1 MARQVSD
8 GRRGRPDRNAS
19 TGAAVLDSPAPH
31 AQGTQTKNLLQ
42 EEILRLAS
50 ALQQGQ
56 LAERARTDQFEGAD
70 RAVVDS
76 LNGMLDSVI
85 KPLNMSAECM
95 DRISKGD
102 IPPKITE
109 DYTGDFN
116 KVKNNLNVCID
127 AISMLVTDGVTLTKA
142 MLDGKLAVRADA
154 AKHQGDFR
162 KVIEGFNVSLDNVIK
177 PLNVTAEYMDRIS
190 KGDIPPKI
198 TDVYTGDFNEVKNN
212 LNVCIDAISQV
223 VTDGI
228 TLTKAMLDGKLAV
241 RADAAKHQG
250 DFRKVIE
257 GFNVSLDNVIKPLNV
272 TAEYMDR
279 ISKGDIPPKIT
290 DVYTGD
296 FNEVKNNLNVCIDA
310 ISQVVTDGV
319 TLTKAMLDGKLAV
332 RADATKHQG
341 DFRKVIEGFN
351 VSLDNVIKP
360 LNVTAEY
367 MDRISKGD
375 IPPKIT
381 DVYTG
386 DFNEVK
392 NNLNVCID
400 AISMLVTDGVTLTK
414 AMLDGKLAVRAD
426 ATKHQGDFR
435 KVIEGFNV
443 SLDNVI
449 KPLNVT
455 AEYMD
460 RISKGV
466 IPPKITEEYTGDFN
480 AVKNNLNVC
489 IDAISMLVTDGVTLT
504 KAMLDGKLAVRADA
518 AKHLGDFRKV
528 IEGFNVS
535 LDNVI
540 KPLNVTAEYMDRIS
554 KGDIPPKITEDYT
567 GDFNEVKNNLNVCI
581 DAISQVVTDG
591 ITLTKAMLDGKLAV
605 RADAAKHQGDFRKV
619 IEGFNVSLDNV
630 IKPLNVTAEYMDRI
644 SKGDI
649 PPKITDVYTGDFNE
663 VKNNLNVCIDAISM
677 LVTDGVT
684 LTRAM
689 LDGKLAV
696 RADAAKH
703 QGDFRK
709 VIEGFNV
716 SLDNV
721 IKPLNVTAEYMDRIS
736 KGDIPPKITDTYT
749 GDFNEVKNN
758 LNVCIDAI
766 SQVVTDGITLTKA
779 MLDGKLA
786 VRADAAKHQ
795 GDFRKV
801 IEGFNV
807 SLDNVIK
814 PLNISAEY
822 MDRISKGDIPPK
834 ITDTYTGDFNEVKNN
849 LNVCIDAISQLVT
862 DGITLTKAMLDGKLA
877 VRADAA
883 KHQGDFR
890 KVIEGFNVSLD
901 NVIKPLNVTAEYMDR
916 ISKGD
921 IPPKITD
928 TYTGDF
934 NEVKNNLNVC
944 IDAISQVVTD
954 GITLTKAMLD
964 GKLALRADATKHQ
977 GDFRKVIEGFNVSLD
992 NVIKPLNVTSEYMD
1006 RISKGVIPPKITEDY
1021 TGDFNAVK
1029 NNLNIVI
1036 GWLTDL
1042 VTFITKIA
1050 NGDMTA
1056 SIAKSSDKDQ
1066 VYEWLVL
1073 LKNNINGLAAE
1084 TALLA
1089 KAAADGKLATRADGS
1104 KHQGDYRKIVEG
1116 VNQTLDA
1123 VIGPL
1128 NVSAEYVD
1136 RISKGDIPPK
1146 ITETYKGDFNEI
1158 KNNLNNCIDAVSQLV
1173 TETGLLI
1180 KASAEGKLATRAD
1193 ATKHQGDYRKI
1204 VEGVNAMLD
1213 AILLPIGEG
1222 NRVLGL
1228 VRGGNLREKI
1238 EIVCHGDHE
1247 KMKNSINGVHD
1258 WLTALIAY
1266 VTKIANGDMTA
1277 AIAKASEQDQIHE
1290 WLVLLKNNVNAL
1302 VADTV
1307 MLAKAAVDGKLGT
1320 RADASKHEGA
1330 YRKIVEGVNGILEAI
1345 IEPLKITAQSA
1356 SSLASSAEE
1365 LTSVSHQMAGNAE
1378 ETATQANVVSAASEQ
1393 VSRNVATVASGGEQM
1408 QSSIREIAKNAN
1420 EAARVA
1426 KNAVSV
1432 AHTTNETVAKLGDSS
1447 TEIGNVIKVITS
1459 IAQQTNLLAL
1469 NATIEAARAGE
1480 AGKGFAVVAN
1490 EVKELAKQ
1498 TAKATEEISQKIE
1511 AIQGDTKASVQ
1522 AIGEISGIINQINDI
1537 SNSIASAVEEQTVT
1551 TNEINRSMAEAAKG
1565 VGDITKNITGVAVA
1579 AKDTTQGANNSQKAA
1594 QELSQMAS
1602 RLQQVVSR
1610 FTF

>member
-1 MARQVSD
+1 MARQASD
-8 GRRGRPDRNAS
+8 GRRVSPGRNAS
-19 TGAAVLDSPAPH
+19 AGAAVLDRPEYYAPE
-31 AQGTQTKNLLQ
+31 TQTKNLLQ
-42 EEILRLAS
+42 EEILRVAS

-56 LAERARTDQFEGAD
+56 LAERGRTDQFEGAD
-70 RAVVDS
+70 RAVVES

-85 KPLNMSAECM
+85 KPLNMFAECM
-95 DRISKGD
+95 DRISEGD
-102 IPPKITE
+102 IPPKIT
-109 DYTGDFN
+109 DTYVGDFN

-212 LNVCIDAISQV
+212 LNVCIDAITQV

-310 ISQVVTDGV
+310 ISQVV
-319 TLTKAMLDGKLAV
+319 A
-332 RADATKHQG
+332 
-341 DFRKVIEGFN
+341 
-351 VSLDNVIKP
+351 
-360 LNVTAEY
+360 
-367 MDRISKGD
+367 
-375 IPPKIT
+375 
-381 DVYTG
+381 
-386 DFNEVK
+386 
-392 NNLNVCID
+392 
-400 AISMLVTDGVTLTK
+400 
-414 AMLDGKLAVRAD
+414 
-426 ATKHQGDFR
+426 
-435 KVIEGFNV
+435 
-443 SLDNVI
+443 
-449 KPLNVT
+449 
-455 AEYMD
+455 
-460 RISKGV
+460 
-466 IPPKITEEYTGDFN
+466 
-480 AVKNNLNVC
+480 
-489 IDAISMLVTDGVTLT
+489 
-504 KAMLDGKLAVRADA
+504 
-518 AKHLGDFRKV
+518 
-528 IEGFNVS
+528 
-535 LDNVI
+535 
-540 KPLNVTAEYMDRIS
+540 
-554 KGDIPPKITEDYT
+554 
-567 GDFNEVKNNLNVCI
+567 
-581 DAISQVVTDG
+581 DG

-663 VKNNLNVCIDAISM
+663 VKNNLNVCIDAIS
-677 LVTDGVT
+677 
-684 LTRAM
+684 
-689 LDGKLAV
+689 
-696 RADAAKH
+696 
-703 QGDFRK
+703 
-709 VIEGFNV
+709 
-716 SLDNV
+716 
-721 IKPLNVTAEYMDRIS
+721 
-736 KGDIPPKITDTYT
+736 
-749 GDFNEVKNN
+749 
-758 LNVCIDAI
+758 
-766 SQVVTDGITLTKA
+766 QVVA
-779 MLDGKLA
+779 
-786 VRADAAKHQ
+786 
-795 GDFRKV
+795 
-801 IEGFNV
+801 
-807 SLDNVIK
+807 
-814 PLNISAEY
+814 
-822 MDRISKGDIPPK
+822 
-834 ITDTYTGDFNEVKNN
+834 
-849 LNVCIDAISQLVT
+849 

-928 TYTGDF
+928 
-934 NEVKNNLNVC
+934 V
-944 IDAISQVVTD
+944 
-954 GITLTKAMLD
+954 
-964 GKLALRADATKHQ
+964 
-977 GDFRKVIEGFNVSLD
+977 
-992 NVIKPLNVTSEYMD
+992 
-1006 RISKGVIPPKITEDY
+1006 Y

-1029 NNLNIVI
+1029 NNLNVLI
-1036 GWLTDL
+1036 GWLNDL
-1042 VTFITKIA
+1042 VAYITKMA

-1056 SIAKSSDKDQ
+1056 SIAKASDKDQ
-1066 VYEWLVL
+1066 VHEWLVL
-1073 LKNNINGLAAE
+1073 LKTNINSLVGEA
-1084 TALLA
+1084 ALLA
-1089 KAAADGKLATRADGS
+1089 KAAADGKLATRADPA

-1158 KNNLNNCIDAVSQLV
+1158 KNNLNNCVDAVNALV
-1173 TETGLLI
+1173 ADAGLLV
-1180 KASAEGKLATRAD
+1180 KAAVEGKLATRAD

-1204 VEGVNAMLD
+1204 VEGVNQTLDAVIGPLNVSAEYVDRISKGDIPPKITETYKGDFNEIKNNLNNCVDAVNALVADAGLLVKAAVEGKLATRADATKHQGDYRKIVEGVNQTLDAVIGPLNVSAEYVDRISKGDIPPKITETYKGDFNEIKNNLNACIDAVSQLVAETGLLIKASAEGKLATRADAAKHQGDYRKIVEGVNEMLD

-1222 NRVLGL
+1222 NRILAQVSNGKIDELIAQTYKGDHEKMKQAINNVAVVLQGLQKELGRLTEASREGRLSERGKPDQFQGAYAGIVKGVNEMLDAILLPIGEGNRILAL
-1228 VRGGNLREKI
+1228 VRGGNLREKV
-1238 EIVCHGDHE
+1238 EIACKGDHD
-1247 KMKNSINGVHD
+1247 KMKQAVNGVRE
-1258 WLTALIAY
+1258 WLNDLVAY

-1277 AIAKASEQDQIHE
+1277 SMAKASDQDQIHE
-1290 WLVLLKNNVNAL
+1290 WLVLLKNSVNAL
-1302 VADTV
+1302 VADAA
-1307 MLAKAAVDGKLGT
+1307 MLAKAAADGRVGT
-1320 RADASKHEGA
+1320 RADASKHHGA
-1330 YRKIVEGVNGILEAI
+1330 YRMIIEGVNQTLEAI
-1345 IEPLKITAQSA
+1345 VEPLKITAQNA
-1356 SSLASSAEE
+1356 STLASSSEE
-1365 LTSVSHQMAGNAE
+1365 LTAVSQQMAGNAE
-1378 ETATQANVVSAASEQ
+1378 ETATQANVVSAASEE
-1393 VSRNVATVASGGEQM
+1393 VSKNVSSVASASEEM
-1408 QSSIREIAKNAN
+1408 QASIREIAKNAN
-1420 EAARVA
+1420 ESARVA

-1432 AHTTNETVAKLGDSS
+1432 AHTTNETVKKLGESS
-1447 TEIGNVIKVITS
+1447 QEIGNVIKVITS

-1498 TAKATEEISQKIE
+1498 TAKATEDIGQKIE
-1511 AIQGDTKASVQ
+1511 AIQGDTKGAVK
-1522 AIGEISGIINQINDI
+1522 AIEEIGAIINQINDI

-1551 TNEINRSMAEAAKG
+1551 TNEIGRSVTEAAKG
-1565 VGDITKNITGVAVA
+1565 VGDIAKNIGGVAVA
-1579 AKDTTQGANNSQKAA
+1579 AKNTTQGANDTQKASK
-1594 QELSQMAS
+1594 ELSRMAAQ
-1602 RLQQVVSR
+1602 LQSAVAK